1 MELNGVGGTVNVA
14 GAVAACQRGDRETL
28 RLVAWSDD
36 SRMDMLREKGCRGS
50 ESARQYRV
58 VHVSS

>member
-1 MELNGVGGTVNVA
+1 MNVA
-14 GAVAACQRGDRETL
+14 GAVAACQRGDRETI

-36 SRMDMLREKGCRGS
+36 SRMDMLLREKGCRWS
-50 ESARQYRV
+50 EGARQYRV